1 MSDNTETS
9 EPIDSDDDDADSA
22 DDSDDGEEDALTPE
36 LDVDE
41 LPVSISGP

>member
-9 EPIDSDDDDADSA
+9 EPIEPDDDDA
-22 DDSDDGEEDALTPE
+22 DSDDGEEDALTPE

-41 LPVSISGP
+41 LPVSIGGP